1 MTSVRLLLSLDT
13 YLVTGDQP
21 SEGWLDEHCL
31 ARVTGTDAAVD
42 VANQRCRDVGSDVVL
57 VDHNRPDANVRYAR
71 RDMDG
76 AFLRFEQ
83 RPALAERHGLLPHPE
98 GGWYRR
104 TWVSDH
110 TVRTDRGQRDA
121 ASAIHYLLP
130 DGQGSR
136 WHAVASDEMWLWH
149 GPGLLELWLEPEPHP
164 RLLGSPDRQ
173 DTEQQI
179 VVPAGTWQR
188 ASAHGDVLVS
198 CVVCPGFDFADF
210 QLRDQ

>member
-1 MTSVRLLLSLDT
+1 MTSVQFLLSLDT
-13 YLVTGDQP
+13 YRVTGGQP

-31 ARVTGTDAAVD
+31 ARVTGTDPALD
-42 VANQRCRDVGSDVVL
+42 VANQQCRDVEGNMVL
-57 VDHNRPDANVRYAR
+57 VGRSRVRYAR

-76 AFLRFEQ
+76 TFLQFEE
-83 RPALAERHGLLPHPE
+83 RPALAERHDLLPHPE

-110 TVRTDRGQRDA
+110 TVQTNRGQRDA

-149 GPGLLELWLEPEPHP
+149 GPGLLELWLEPEADP
-164 RLLGSPDRQ
+164 RLLGGPDRQ
-173 DTEQQI
+173 DTEQQV

-210 QLRDQ
+210 QLRNQ

>member
-1 MTSVRLLLSLDT
+1 
-13 YLVTGDQP
+13 
-21 SEGWLDEHCL
+21 
-31 ARVTGTDAAVD
+31 
-42 VANQRCRDVGSDVVL
+42 
-57 VDHNRPDANVRYAR
+57 
-71 RDMDG
+71 MDG
-76 AFLRFEQ
+76 TFLRFEQ
-83 RPALAERHGLLPHPE
+83 RPALAERHDLLPHPE

-110 TVRTDRGQRDA
+110 TVQTDRGQRDA

-149 GPGLLELWLEPEPHP
+149 GPGLLELWLEPEPTP

-173 DTEQQI
+173 DTDQQV

-210 QLRDQ
+210 QLRDH

>member
-1 MTSVRLLLSLDT
+1 MTSVHFLLSLDT
-13 YLVTGDQP
+13 FRMANAQP
-21 SEGWLDEHCL
+21 SEGWLDAHCL
-31 ARVTGTDAAVD
+31 ARVAGTDTALD
-42 VANQRCRDVGSDVVL
+42 VANQQCRDVEGNLVLVEPNDLDVV
-57 VDHNRPDANVRYAR
+57 VCYAR

-76 AFLRFEQ
+76 TFLRFEQ
-83 RPALAERHGLLPHPE
+83 RPALAERHDLLPHPE

-104 TWVSDH
+104 TWVSDYA
-110 TVRTDRGQRDA
+110 VQTDRGQRDA

-149 GPGLLELWLEPEPHP
+149 GPGLLELWLASEPTP
-164 RLLGSPDRQ
+164 RLLGGPDRQ

-188 ASAHGDVLVS
+188 ASAQGDVLVS

-210 QLRDQ
+210 QLRDH